1 MNDLEIIE
9 LYFSRDEE
17 AIKQTD
23 IKYGKLC
30 HSVAFNIL
38 NNNEDSEECV
48 NDTYQAVWTSIPPN
62 RPAILSTYLGKI
74 TRRICLK
81 VLRNRDAQKRGN
93 GELALSLEELH
104 ECISSDFDVDDT
116 VGFKELVATIN
127 RFLSQLPISERRVF
141 VLRYWHTY
149 PIDTICE
156 QLGCSKSKVESML
169 HRTRSKLRKQLI
181 KEGYFL

>member
-1 MNDLEIIE
+1 MCKRYIPSCMDK
-9 LYFSRDEE
+9 YPS
-17 AIKQTD
+17 KQTS
-23 IKYGKLC
+23 
-30 HSVAFNIL
+30 HSFYIL
-38 NNNEDSEECV
+38 RENNPKNL
-48 NDTYQAVWTSIPPN
+48 P
-62 RPAILSTYLGKI
+62 
-74 TRRICLK
+74 K

-93 GELALSLEELH
+93 SELALSLEELH
-104 ECISSDFDVDDT
+104 ECVSSGFDMDDT

-156 QLGCSKSKVESML
+156 RLGYSKSKVESML
-169 HRTRSKLRKQLI
+169 HRTRSKLRKQLV